1 MVTGGHPG
9 SGAAAPRYFLGGVVY
24 RSEDMTVTTQG
35 EISLTLKI
43 VSTRES
49 EETNFPGRFM
59 TLPR

>member
-1 MVTGGHPG
+1 MVTRGHPG
-9 SGAAAPRYFLGGVVY
+9 SGAAVPRYFRGGDVY
-24 RSEDMTVTTQG
+24 RSEHMTVTTPG
-35 EISLTLKI
+35 EITFTLKI